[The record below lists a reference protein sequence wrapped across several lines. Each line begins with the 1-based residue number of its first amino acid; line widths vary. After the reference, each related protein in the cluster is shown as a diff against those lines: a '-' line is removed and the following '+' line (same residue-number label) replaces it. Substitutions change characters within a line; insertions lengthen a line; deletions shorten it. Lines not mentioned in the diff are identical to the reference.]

1 MTVKIIGSAA
11 DFYRVRVIAIDTTK
25 DLDLEWRDDVLYRRA
40 PSETLDE
47 ERAYIV
53 EAITLDAREDT
64 TTLATFED
72 AEEAAAWARERQD
85 ELPDLTKSDFEE
97 RYFPQEYGADEG

>member
-1 MTVKIIGSAA
+1 MKIIGSAA
-11 DFYRVRVIAIDTTK
+11 DFYRVRVIAIDTTE
-25 DLDLEWRDDVLYRRA
+25 DLDLEWRDDVLYRRP

-53 EAITLDAREDT
+53 EAVTLDAREET
-64 TTLATFED
+64 TTLATFGD
-72 AEEAAAWARERQD
+72 AGDARSWARERQD

-97 RYFPQEYGADEG
+97 RYFPQEPDEA